1 MMGLMKYL
9 VVLAAFGFSGCV
21 AQEGSGAMSN
31 DGAENKTVFAEI
43 LAENRARL
51 RANAA
56 ALQSVGKTS
65 CGGGYALELFAP
77 RAIRFTAAL
86 RQSTAAPEDAL
97 FWVLRVPD
105 SPTLS
110 EVSITVPNAWD
121 KPDWYAERRDDEGW
135 VPIRKP
141 ESNGTAHASLV
152 DAPATFQLADAQGDI
167 VLPVPLAG
175 PLPRVMADPE
185 PGNYRIHFAPF
196 TATIGGVTCKFEAR
210 AWGVTL
216 R

>member
-1 MMGLMKYL
+1 MIRLIRHL
-9 VVLAAFGFSGCV
+9 VILAAFGSSGCV
-21 AQEGSGAMSN
+21 AQEGSGVMSN
-31 DGAENKTVFAEI
+31 GGEESKTAFVEI

-51 RANAA
+51 RASAS
-56 ALQSVGKTS
+56 ALQSVGQTS
-65 CGGGYALELFAP
+65 CRGGYILELLAP

-105 SPTLS
+105 SPTVP

-121 KPDWYAERRDDEGW
+121 KPDWYAERRDGERW
-135 VPIRKP
+135 VLVRKP
-141 ESNGTAHASLV
+141 ASNGMAHASLV
-152 DAPATFQLADAQGDI
+152 DAPVTFRLTDAGGDI

-175 PLPRVMADPE
+175 PLSRVMIDPA
-185 PGNYRIHFAPF
+185 PGIYRIHFAPF
-196 TATIGGVTCKFEAR
+196 TAMINGGTCRFDAR
-210 AWGVTL
+210 AWEVKL